1 MFSYPVG
8 QVSIFFFLSQAFNKH
23 FISDEWRLGVDG
35 SVLHIR
41 FSVSKIFVCI
51 CPFPFHF
58 EYFMVLVI
66 FA

>member
-8 QVSIFFFLSQAFNKH
+8 QVSIFFLSQAFNKH

-51 CPFPFHF
+51 CHF
-58 EYFMVLVI
+58 ALFLSTLSI
-66 FA
+66 SWFW